1 MPIPFLLAGLGVA
14 AGVIGA
20 GGHLSAK
27 ETNERAER
35 VSQDAQELYNNAKQT
50 LEAAQNKTEKALVK
64 LGYDKKRV
72 LDTSMKQFL
81 PTFEKVKHIQL
92 SESVGIHEIAKF
104 TIDQQDVIEVRE
116 MTDVY
121 SSCFASSATGVA
133 AGAAVALAASG
144 ALPIITGEL
153 SLAGSAL
160 AAGEISAA
168 VGFAGSAL
176 SFGAAMTPLA
186 AVAAPVMLFTGISAS
201 MKADENLEKANTM
214 YAEAE
219 VAVEKMKIS
228 ETLCEAITEMSEMFD
243 DLLENLNTMF
253 AECTGL
259 LTAVVRKR
267 EGRIFKK
274 KLTKENFSEDEL
286 ELITV
291 TSALAKAVK
300 SVIDTPIL
308 SKDGNISYDAE
319 NVYDQMVE
327 GLDDW
332 SKDTQKVKAI
342 NYNVKPIVVKEKN
355 ISYTS
360 KHTGNTTGGIS
371 VMSGARKVF
380 AFIIGIFFASAFAEG
395 IASIVTGD
403 VNKFLFLDSFTAN
416 KIAIWLLL
424 CTSAIMLIGKF
435 KSTIVEKMCGWGS
448 GLSVFILYAQ
458 YCRSVEQVNHYIIFS
473 VIVCIVC
480 AMLTEFFDDKKQ
492 KWNCGHYFSC
502 IFMVMMLWPI
512 GFLIYAFFSK
522 FIGFS
527 ESSCLIVTS
536 VIFFIISVLGIGDLL
551 DDE

>member
-228 ETLCEAITEMSEMFD
+228 ETLCEAITEKSEMFD

-380 AFIIGIFFASAFAEG
+380 AFIIGIIFA
-395 IASIVTGD
+395 
-403 VNKFLFLDSFTAN
+403 
-416 KIAIWLLL
+416 
-424 CTSAIMLIGKF
+424 
-435 KSTIVEKMCGWGS
+435 
-448 GLSVFILYAQ
+448 
-458 YCRSVEQVNHYIIFS
+458 
-473 VIVCIVC
+473 
-480 AMLTEFFDDKKQ
+480 
-492 KWNCGHYFSC
+492 
-502 IFMVMMLWPI
+502 
-512 GFLIYAFFSK
+512 
-522 FIGFS
+522 
-527 ESSCLIVTS
+527 
-536 VIFFIISVLGIGDLL
+536 
-551 DDE
+551 

>member
-1 MPIPFLLAGLGVA
+1 M
-14 AGVIGA
+14 
-20 GGHLSAK
+20 
-27 ETNERAER
+27 
-35 VSQDAQELYNNAKQT
+35 
-50 LEAAQNKTEKALVK
+50 
-64 LGYDKKRV
+64 
-72 LDTSMKQFL
+72 
-81 PTFEKVKHIQL
+81 
-92 SESVGIHEIAKF
+92 
-104 TIDQQDVIEVRE
+104 
-116 MTDVY
+116 
-121 SSCFASSATGVA
+121 
-133 AGAAVALAASG
+133 
-144 ALPIITGEL
+144 
-153 SLAGSAL
+153 
-160 AAGEISAA
+160 
-168 VGFAGSAL
+168 
-176 SFGAAMTPLA
+176 
-186 AVAAPVMLFTGISAS
+186 
-201 MKADENLEKANTM
+201 
-214 YAEAE
+214 
-219 VAVEKMKIS
+219 
-228 ETLCEAITEMSEMFD
+228 
-243 DLLENLNTMF
+243 
-253 AECTGL
+253 
-259 LTAVVRKR
+259 VRKR